1 MTRFLARLAD
11 LSYRRR
17 GRMVLAWI
25 AAAILIIGVG
35 SSLAGE
41 YSADYDTPGSESKA
55 AGDLTEERFD
65 GYSGQEIYVVW
76 KDENGANS
84 PAAMERINAFFAEA
98 EQVNNIEPHT
108 PIRVSENGEIGA
120 TTLPMTVPGWDFKDD
135 DARKLVDASEANDG
149 DGLTIRLGGDPIYS
163 VQEQSSPEGIGFLGA
178 AIVLLIAFGSVVAA
192 GLPLAIALIG
202 LGITSG
208 GLILLLANVIDV
220 PDWTTAVSG
229 LIGIGVGIDYS
240 LLVLTRFRSA
250 MQRGKDRHDSVVEA
264 VTTAGRSVIIAGFTV
279 VIAVLGLALT
289 GLPYMYGVAISAS
302 LAVLV
307 VMLAA
312 VTLLPALLS
321 YLGPR
326 VDRLKIP
333 FLGRALRTEGSADSL
348 AGRWS
353 HTVQRHPWISA
364 IAATAVLLALA
375 APALGMRL
383 GFPDAGN
390 DPTDTMTRQAYDLNT
405 EGFGPGTNGPLVI
418 AAELPADDPDAQA
431 QINSFAQTLRGEPG
445 VEFVPEPVINDAGDA
460 AIVTVIPMNSPQ
472 DEEVTDLVKQIR
484 DDVVPGEL
492 GGTGITAEV
501 GGVTAA
507 LEDQSAYITDRMPL
521 FIAGVVGLSF
531 LLLLVAF
538 HSPFISLK
546 AGVMN
551 LLSVGAAYGVM
562 TLFSHGGTLG
572 ELIGLDREVPIA
584 PFMPVMMFAILFG
597 LSMDYE
603 VFLISR
609 IREEYLKDGNTRRAV
624 ADGLAKTARVI
635 TAAAAIMVVVF
646 LAFIAAPDAFL
657 KLFGIGLASAI
668 FLDATVVRLVLVP
681 AVMQLL
687 GPYNWWIPDWLER
700 ILPRLDVERVAV
712 GTAEGRS

>member
-1 MTRFLARLAD
+1 MTRLLARLAD
-11 LSYRRR
+11 IAYRRR

-25 AAAILIIGVG
+25 AAMVVTIGLG

-41 YSADYDTPGSESKA
+41 YNADYNTPGSESKA
-55 AGDLTEERFD
+55 ASDLTEREFD

-76 KDENGANS
+76 KDPAGATS
-84 PAAMERINAFFAEA
+84 PDAKARVDAFLTEAKQVDHVAE
-98 EQVNNIEPHT
+98 ET
-108 PIRVSENGEIGA
+108 PIRVSQDGTIGA
-120 TTLPMTVPGWDFKDD
+120 TTLPLTVPGWDVSKEDGERLI
-135 DARKLVDASEANDG
+135 AAAERNSG
-149 DGLTIRLGGDPIYS
+149 DGLEIKLGGDPIYAA
-163 VQEQSSPEGIGFLGA
+163 QEAASPEGIGFLGA

-192 GLPLAIALIG
+192 GLPLAIALVG
-202 LGITSG
+202 LGISSG
-208 GLILLLANVIDV
+208 GLILLLANVVDV

-229 LIGIGVGIDYS
+229 LIGIGVGIDYA

-250 MQRGKDRHDSVVEA
+250 MNEGKDRHDAVVEA
-264 VTTAGRSVIIAGFTV
+264 VTTAGRSVIIAGATV
-279 VIAVLGLALT
+279 VIAVLGLFLT

-326 VDRLKIP
+326 VDRLRIP
-333 FLGRALRTEGSADSL
+333 FLGRTLRAEGNGESPA
-348 AGRWS
+348 ARWS
-353 HTVQRHPWISA
+353 HAVQRRPWPAA

-390 DPTDTMTRQAYDLNT
+390 DPPDTMTRQAYDLNT

-418 AAELPADDPDAQA
+418 AARLPDPAAERDIEALVTRLRSEEGIA
-431 QINSFAQTLRGEPG
+431 FVTDPQINE
-445 VEFVPEPVINDAGDA
+445 AGSA
-460 AIVTVIPMNSPQ
+460 AIVNVIPTTSPQ
-472 DEEVTDLVKQIR
+472 DAETEDLVNR
-484 DDVVPGEL
+484 LRGDVVPEVL
-492 GGTGITAEV
+492 GDSGVTADI
-501 GGVTAA
+501 GGVTPA
-507 LEDQSAYITDRMPL
+507 LEDQSEYITDRIPL

-538 HSPFISLK
+538 HSPLISLK

-551 LLSVGAAYGVM
+551 LLSVSAAYGVM
-562 TLFSHGGTLG
+562 TLVAQGGTVG
-572 ELIGLDREVPIA
+572 GLIGIDHEVPVA

-609 IREEYLKDGNTRRAV
+609 IREEYLKDGDTRRAI

-646 LAFIAAPDAFL
+646 LAFLAAPDVFL

-668 FLDATVVRLVLVP
+668 FLDATVVRMVLVP

-687 GPYNWWIPDWLER
+687 GSRNWWIPNWLER
-700 ILPRLDVERVAV
+700 VLPRLDTERVAV
-712 GTAEGRS
+712 GAEGRP